1 MNRRLLRLLLF
12 LGFFFCDDARAGVFE
27 VSLSSDDGDEHS
39 LRWAVEQVNASADAD
54 NVIRFTTETVTLSK
68 ALPVLTK
75 NVSFEAPAG
84 GVQLAGTL
92 LPNPTAVFSASGR
105 ALLNLPSGMAITTSG
120 KSTVMAYGG
129 DDIVYFDGDLAGDIT
144 TTTTTS
150 YRAYGVWA
158 NESSTGSGDII
169 VDGSVSGNIT
179 TTAKSNRAMGL
190 IATNVITIGGDVSGS
205 FVTSAITGGTAYA
218 LYSSAT
224 TTIGGDLSGSITAS
238 AGDSKAGGI
247 SASACAVGGDLSGTI
262 ASTAINNKAYGLKLS
277 GGLTVGGDLSGTIN
291 STAIA
296 GNEAYGITA
305 KSGVNLIGG
314 VSGCIVASAG
324 GTDAAGIY
332 VSGSSLDGGSLSD
345 AAEISGTITASSSG
359 ASAAIMAW
367 TEMNLN
373 VTGTLSAT
381 GASAYAIRSG
391 NFDGAGGFVDN
402 TEERVDRVV
411 LGSGAVLTGSVFL
424 GDGDDVL
431 TLSGTADIS
440 GVPELLGGT
449 GDDRLVFSGWNGA
462 YSSAMQGWEHLDV
475 GIGSSV
481 GMDALGSFSGEVS
494 VLEGAVLRA
503 GGAGHGDRIAGSLAN
518 SGLIEL
524 RDGNAGG
531 SLRVDGGYAGGGS
544 VGLDVGAGSADLL
557 SLSGT
562 VSGTTT
568 LLLSVAPSVTELA
581 AAEPSLLVHTRSV
594 VAEDAFVV
602 VDETDYG
609 PYAASVS
616 VVEDGTGATD
626 WYYGVRGLDDEAV
639 MAQALMPFLAG
650 PIESFVPRFLERRAY
665 GGEKGVSPEIG
676 GAWVRA
682 GKSWNSEE
690 LRGDAGSIA
699 EGSFRFVQLGWDMLY
714 RRSGKLF
721 YGAGVFAGTGTETGS
736 VSTPG
741 GKDLG
746 ELEGTFYSGG
756 AYGFVSRPGLYRF
769 ELAAGSGLHE
779 LDVRYAIAP
788 KERVAAGSIFVS
800 AELEVL
806 LPLGYGV
813 ALSPR
818 VQGLW
823 RHVDGFSLAPLTT
836 GRLVVDDDERIMGIG
851 GLGVVLNTDCPGWYL
866 VAEGTVRFEPNPL
879 NSVSYPETGV
889 TLETSGDR
897 YRFGGSV
904 TIGNRAGGVLD
915 PVYWVKAGTMLASGS
930 TDSFSHTVEVGV
942 KVPF

>member
-1 MNRRLLRLLLF
+1 MNRRFLRLLLF

-39 LRWAVEQVNASADAD
+39 LRWAVEQVNASVDAD

-68 ALPVLTK
+68 ALPVLTN
-75 NVSFEAPAG
+75 NVAFEAPAG
-84 GVQLAGTL
+84 GVSISGGVYKSALFKWES
-92 LPNPTAVFSASGR
+92 PVEIAVSESAELSAAASSLISVLR
-105 ALLNLPSGMAITTSG
+105 
-120 KSTVMAYGG
+120 STDDLVVNGG
-129 DDIVYFDGDLAGDIT
+129 F
-144 TTTTTS
+144 
-150 YRAYGVWA
+150 
-158 NESSTGSGDII
+158 SSTISVEAESQYSFGIRSDKSLVINGD
-169 VDGSVSGNIT
+169 VTGSVDA
-179 TTAKSNRAMGL
+179 TAGKRGAN
-190 IATNVITIGGDVSGS
+190 
-205 FVTSAITGGTAYA
+205 A
-218 LYSSAT
+218 LYSKKAGLIDGSIAGTITAT
-224 TTIGGDLSGSITAS
+224 AGTYNASGVNFSSGLVITGDLGGVITAT
-238 AGDSKAGGI
+238 AGEYG
-247 SASACAVGGDLSGTI
+247 
-262 ASTAINNKAYGLKLS
+262 AYGLKLS
-277 GGLTVGGDLSGTIN
+277 GGLTVGGDISGAIN
-291 STAIA
+291 ATAMA
-296 GNEAYGITA
+296 GNKAYGITA
-305 KSGVNLIGG
+305 ESGVNLIGG

-609 PYAASVS
+609 PYAASLS

-626 WYYGVRGLDDEAV
+626 WYYAVRGLDDEAV

-682 GKSWNSEE
+682 GKLWNSKE
-690 LRGDAGSIA
+690 LRGDAGSVA
-699 EGSFRFVQLGWDMLY
+699 EGSFRFVQLGWDVLY
-714 RRSGKLF
+714 RRSGKLL

-741 GKDLG
+741 GKALG

-756 AYGFVSRPGLYRF
+756 AYGFVSRPGLYRC

-779 LDVRYAIAP
+779 LDVRYETAP

-806 LPLGYGV
+806 LPLGHGV

-818 VQGLW
+818 LQGLW

>member
-1 MNRRLLRLLLF
+1 MPFLLGFRPWREVFFCIATLQTGVRMNSRFLRLLLF

-68 ALPVLTK
+68 ALPVLTN
-75 NVSFEAPAG
+75 NVAFEAPAG
-84 GVQLAGTL
+84 GVSVGGETGYNSGVLLWTTNATTSFSGTGAYAATGSSIVSGIRSKYALTVIGDCTADVAIETRSRYAYGIRADKVLHVTGDISGTVSATAGTYGASAL
-92 LPNPTAVFSASGR
+92 HSGSKAFVEGDISGTITAMTGEYGAACLKGGGMTLVGDLSGTMT
-105 ALLNLPSGMAITTSG
+105 ATAGSYG
-120 KSTVMAYGG
+120 AYGMN
-129 DDIVYFDGDLAGDIT
+129 L
-144 TTTTTS
+144 
-150 YRAYGVWA
+150 
-158 NESSTGSGDII
+158 TGQ
-169 VDGSVSGNIT
+169 
-179 TTAKSNRAMGL
+179 L
-190 IATNVITIGGDVSGS
+190 E
-205 FVTSAITGGTAYA
+205 
-218 LYSSAT
+218 
-224 TTIGGDLSGSITAS
+224 IGGDLSGSISATAL
-238 AGDSKAGGI
+238 AGDG
-247 SASACAVGGDLSGTI
+247 
-262 ASTAINNKAYGLKLS
+262 
-277 GGLTVGGDLSGTIN
+277 
-291 STAIA
+291 
-296 GNEAYGITA
+296 AYGIIGSSAVT
-305 KSGVNLIGG
+305 LTGG
-314 VSGCIVASAG
+314 VSGIINASAS

-609 PYAASVS
+609 PYAASLS

-836 GRLVVDDDERIMGIG
+836 GRLVVEDDERIMGIG

>member
-1 MNRRLLRLLLF
+1 MNRRFLRLLLF

-68 ALPVLTK
+68 ALPVLTN
-75 NVSFEAPAG
+75 NVAFEAPAG
-84 GVQLAGTL
+84 GVSVGGETGYNSGVLLWTTNATTSFSGTGAYAATGSSIVSGIRSKYALTVIGDCTADVAIETRSRYAYGIRADKVLHVTGDISGTVSATAGTYGASAL
-92 LPNPTAVFSASGR
+92 HSGSKAFVEGDISGTITAMTGEYGAACLKGGGMTLVGDLSGTMT
-105 ALLNLPSGMAITTSG
+105 ATAGSYG
-120 KSTVMAYGG
+120 AYGMN
-129 DDIVYFDGDLAGDIT
+129 L
-144 TTTTTS
+144 
-150 YRAYGVWA
+150 
-158 NESSTGSGDII
+158 TGQ
-169 VDGSVSGNIT
+169 
-179 TTAKSNRAMGL
+179 L
-190 IATNVITIGGDVSGS
+190 E
-205 FVTSAITGGTAYA
+205 
-218 LYSSAT
+218 
-224 TTIGGDLSGSITAS
+224 IGGDLSGSISATAL
-238 AGDSKAGGI
+238 AGDG
-247 SASACAVGGDLSGTI
+247 
-262 ASTAINNKAYGLKLS
+262 
-277 GGLTVGGDLSGTIN
+277 
-291 STAIA
+291 
-296 GNEAYGITA
+296 AYGIIGSSAVT
-305 KSGVNLIGG
+305 LTGG
-314 VSGCIVASAG
+314 VSGIINASAS

-676 GAWVRA
+676 GAWVRT

-690 LRGDAGSIA
+690 LRGMQGVLPRGASGLCSSGGICSTGVPGNYSMVRVFLLEPGQKRAVCQPPGERIWESWRGLFTQVEHTD
-699 EGSFRFVQLGWDMLY
+699 SFRVQGCTVLSWQRAVGCMNLM
-714 RRSGKLF
+714 SGMQLHQKSVWLR
-721 YGAGVFAGTGTETGS
+721 GAF
-736 VSTPG
+736 
-741 GKDLG
+741 
-746 ELEGTFYSGG
+746 
-756 AYGFVSRPGLYRF
+756 
-769 ELAAGSGLHE
+769 
-779 LDVRYAIAP
+779 
-788 KERVAAGSIFVS
+788 FVS

-866 VAEGTVRFEPNPL
+866 VAEGTVRFESNPL

-930 TDSFSHTVEVGV
+930 TDSFSHTVELGV